1 MSQDNKLSMSPKS
14 SRNLATMRGSYFKE
28 GYGERSGFLKSQSA
42 INTTTVRLDQ
52 ELLDM
57 NPF

>member
-1 MSQDNKLSMSPKS
+1 MSPKS